1 MAVTVKQIKKG
12 KVKTFRLDRQQFIDY
27 ILNLKQISE
36 ARKIARQDMKRKRT
50 RINSPFFTF

>member
-12 KVKTFRLDRQQFIDY
+12 KVKTFRLNRQQFIDY

-36 ARKIARQDMKRKRT
+36 ARKIARQDMEKEKDED
-50 RINSPFFTF
+50 

>member
-36 ARKIARQDMKRKRT
+36 ARKIARQDMEKDEE
-50 RINSPFFTF
+50 

>member
-27 ILNLKQISE
+27 ILNLKRVSD
-36 ARKIARQDMKRKRT
+36 ARKTARQDMEKGEDKDEE
-50 RINSPFFTF
+50 

>member
-27 ILNLKQISE
+27 ILNLKRVSD
-36 ARKIARQDMKRKRT
+36 ARKVARQDMKKDKDKDEE
-50 RINSPFFTF
+50 

>member
-27 ILNLKQISE
+27 ILNLKQTSE
-36 ARKIARQDMKRKRT
+36 ARKIARQDMEKEKDED
-50 RINSPFFTF
+50 

>member
-27 ILNLKQISE
+27 ILNLKRVSE
-36 ARKIARQDMKRKRT
+36 ARKIARQDMEMEKKKDED
-50 RINSPFFTF
+50 

>member
-1 MAVTVKQIKKG
+1 MAVTVKQIKRG

-36 ARKIARQDMKRKRT
+36 ARKIARQEMEMEKEKDED
-50 RINSPFFTF
+50 

>member
-27 ILNLKQISE
+27 ILNLKRVSD
-36 ARKIARQDMKRKRT
+36 ARKSACQDMKKDEYEK
-50 RINSPFFTF
+50 